1 MSVIQTKFQS
11 PEVRVVEASAGSGKT
26 YTLAKRYIQLI
37 LNPALPLEQI
47 PLRNILAI
55 TFTNKASIEMKAR
68 ILEFLKK
75 IALKKLSSSEEE
87 ELLLS
92 MGTDLDKASVKAFA
106 IMEDLIRHYN
116 FFQVQTIDKF
126 INALLSGCA
135 FKIGL
140 TANFRIKTNTQEY
153 LEHSLDELIDKASG
167 DKRILKIFNDFLHHY
182 LYLENRSGWFPKKD
196 MLLIISDL
204 FKQYNYYGCLFA
216 ESPFHSEDLIK
227 KKKKILEE
235 FKKLKENLPE
245 KTEKRFVQSLD
256 EFLKKHTQGF
266 DVDSLSDYFNREEFP
281 LRKGGELPRS
291 VEKQWQNIRH
301 DLKEL
306 VLEESHSLFNP
317 YISIFHFV
325 REEFLRLCAK
335 DDCLFLEELNK
346 KAGLLFE
353 EDYMTVEELY
363 YRLATRFH
371 HYLVDEF
378 QDTSRLQ
385 WLNLEKMVEEAL
397 STGGTLFYVGD
408 RKQAIYSFRGGDV
421 ELFDE
426 IKERFQAF
434 NVQKDFLTKNWRSQK
449 AIVEFNNAIFSWE
462 NLSRF
467 IQVKENFEIEKNK
480 RKVCVKFTPED
491 LEEIKQAFQTAQ
503 QSFRPENSQGYVKIE
518 YIDGDKKEN
527 RGEIIREKVV
537 SLIQE
542 LKSRFALKDIAILAR
557 SNSEIEE
564 LTTWLLEEGIL
575 VESERTSNVK
585 ENPLVKEL
593 ILFLKFLHSPID
605 NLAFSQFIVGDI
617 FTRASGLKKEDMHQF
632 LFSLRER
639 LHQEK
644 DFYTY
649 TEFRRVYPEIWNQSI
664 DEFFRNVGLY
674 PLYELVVSI
683 YHRFTILPNFSS
695 SQGFLMHFLELI
707 KSQEEDHAEIGSFLD
722 YFESLEGEKLYVPV
736 TESDAIK
743 ILTIH
748 KSKGLEFPVV
758 ILPFLGME
766 IQVGS
771 QSPDHPQAYILNRE
785 GDAMRL
791 LRLKTKYLG
800 FSEELYALYAKEYKK
815 TFLSELNTTYVA
827 LTRPQREL
835 YAFIPKK
842 IKNASNLIQFLIPE
856 QEFERGE
863 KRTYDHLKGKKEAE
877 KENQISTRSARAL
890 SPCGPPLAGS
900 HRNSCPTDD
909 GAGLSGPAGGG
920 IGISEEK
927 FRCENILAIPPA
939 AYYDWINYL
948 KEEFLDYEALRN
960 RPSRLQGQ
968 ILHFILSCIKN
979 LKDHPVEDYLQKAEK
994 EIGFVFPQISAL
1006 DDYLRQIKQ
1015 LVRKKEL
1022 KPFFYIDEGEVF
1034 TEQEIINKQGHT
1046 KRLDRL
1052 IVKKD
1057 EIWIVDYKA
1066 ALDPQGAY
1074 EEQVQ
1079 EYMNLITELHP
1090 RHEVKGFLVYLDDLG
1105 IQEISMKA
1113 IHV

>member
-1 MSVIQTKFQS
+1 MNSVQAKIFHS

-26 YTLAKRYIQLI
+26 YTLARRYIQLL
-37 LNPALPLEQI
+37 LNPALGFEHILT
-47 PLRNILAI
+47 RSILAI
-55 TFTNKASIEMKAR
+55 TFTNKASLEMKAR

-75 IALKKLSSSEEE
+75 IALKKLSPAQEQ
-87 ELLLS
+87 ELLIS

-106 IMEDLIRHYN
+106 IMEDLIHHYN

-126 INALLSGCA
+126 INALLCGCA

-153 LEHSLDELIDKASG
+153 LEHSLDELIDKASS
-167 DKRILKIFNDFLHHY
+167 DKRILKIFENFLHHY

-196 MLLIISDL
+196 ILLIISDL
-204 FKQYNYYGCLFA
+204 FKQYNYYGCPFI

-227 KKKKILEE
+227 KKRKILEDLR
-235 FKKLKENLPE
+235 KLQEDLPE
-245 KTEKRFVQSLD
+245 KTEKRFIQSLD
-256 EFLKKHTQGF
+256 DFLRKHTQGF
-266 DVDSLSDYFNREEFP
+266 DIDSLSDYFNREEFP
-281 LRKGGELPRS
+281 LCKGGELPRG
-291 VEKQWQNIRH
+291 VEKQWKKIRH
-301 DLKEL
+301 DLKDL
-306 VLEESHSLFNP
+306 VLEEAHSLFNP

-353 EDYMTVEELY
+353 ADYMTVEELY

-397 STGGTLFYVGD
+397 STGGSLFYVGD

-426 IKERFQAF
+426 IKGKFQAF
-434 NVQKDFLTKNWRSQK
+434 NIQKDFLTKNWRSHK
-449 AIVEFNNAIFSWE
+449 AIVEFNNVLFSWE

-467 IQVKENFEIEKNK
+467 IQAKEAFEIEKNK
-480 RKVCVKFTPED
+480 RKICVKFTAQD
-491 LEEIKQAFQTAQ
+491 LEEIKEAFQTAQ
-503 QSFRPENSQGYVKIE
+503 QSFCPENSRGYVKIE
-518 YIDGDKKEN
+518 YIDGDKRED
-527 RGEIIREKVV
+527 RGEIIRQKLI
-537 SLIQE
+537 SLVRD
-542 LKSRFALKDIAILAR
+542 LKPRFALKDIAILTR

-564 LTTWLLEEGIL
+564 LTAWLLEEGIL

-585 ENPLVKEL
+585 ENSLVKEL
-593 ILFLKFLHSPID
+593 VLFLKFLHSPID

-617 FTRASGLKKEDMHQF
+617 FTRAGGLKKEDMHQF
-632 LFSLRER
+632 LSSLRER

-649 TEFRRVYPEIWNQSI
+649 TEFRKVYPEIWNQLI
-664 DEFFRNVGLY
+664 DEFFRSVGLY
-674 PLYELVVSI
+674 PLYELAVSI
-683 YHRFTILPNFSS
+683 YHRFTVLLNFPS

-707 KSQEEDHAEIGSFLD
+707 KSQEEDHADIGSFLD
-722 YFESLEGEKLYVPV
+722 YFENLEGEKLYVPV

-771 QSPDHPQAYILNRE
+771 QSPDHPQSYILNRE
-785 GDAMRL
+785 EDAMRL

-800 FSEELYALYAKEYKK
+800 FSQGLYTLYAQEYKK
-815 TFLSELNTTYVA
+815 TFLTELNTTYVA
-827 LTRPQREL
+827 LTRPQCEL
-835 YAFIPKK
+835 YAFIPEK
-842 IKNASNLIQFLIPE
+842 IKSAYNLIQFFIPG

-863 KRTYDHLKGKKEAE
+863 KRVYDHLKQTKESGKGES
-877 KENQISTRSARAL
+877 I
-890 SPCGPPLAGS
+890 
-900 HRNSCPTDD
+900 
-909 GAGLSGPAGGG
+909 
-920 IGISEEK
+920 I
-927 FRCENILAIPPA
+927 AIPPA

-948 KEEFLDYEALRN
+948 KEEFLDFDALKN
-960 RPSRLQGQ
+960 RPNRLHGL
-968 ILHFILSCIKN
+968 ILHFLLSYIKN
-979 LKDHPVEDYLQKAEK
+979 LKENPVDFYLKQAEDEFPSYFPEAEK
-994 EIGFVFPQISAL
+994 L
-1006 DDYLRQIKQ
+1006 KDYKQQIKQ
-1015 LVRKKEL
+1015 LVERKEL
-1022 KPFFYIDEGEVF
+1022 KPFFYIDGEISNEKEV
-1034 TEQEIINKQGHT
+1034 INKQGHT
-1046 KRLDRL
+1046 KRIDRL
-1052 IVKKD
+1052 IIKKS
-1057 EIWIVDYKA
+1057 EIWIIDYKTVP
-1066 ALDPQGAY
+1066 DPRGGY
-1074 EEQVQ
+1074 EEQVR
-1079 EYMNLITELHP
+1079 EYMNLIGELHP
-1090 RHEVKGFLVYLDDLG
+1090 NHGVKGFLVYLDRLE

-1113 IHV
+1113 VHV